1 MSRARVSK
9 AAGSMA
15 LPATAARWWPRPPA
29 RCATTTSTARWSCPY
44 SVSLTPRSFR
54 RSRDRHPA
62 RSPAH
67 LRERLASALES
78 GLLGPSPNPTTL
90 GSVLGSRE
98 GAEKLIASLLEL
110 ERLGISGSV
119 AAVLLRAIARTEDR
133 ALKPDLVWS
142 GPEVP
147 GLYARD
153 TRRVYA
159 ELLGSAER
167 SIWASTYAFF
177 DGPKAFEVLARRME
191 LRPALHVTLLLN
203 IQRQRSDTTASE
215 RLVRRFA
222 DHFWNI
228 DWPGS
233 SRPSVFYDPRALD
246 PEGPG
251 GVLHAKA
258 VVADDE
264 AVFVASANLTEAAL
278 DRNIE
283 LGVLI
288 RDRALALAIGGY
300 FRSLI
305 DRDLLKPLP
314 LA

>member
-1 MSRARVSK
+1 MTDILLD
-9 AAGSMA
+9 
-15 LPATAARWWPRPPA
+15 LPPH
-29 RCATTTSTARWSCPY
+29 
-44 SVSLTPRSFR
+44 L
-54 RSRDRHPA
+54 RDR
-62 RSPAH
+62 
-67 LRERLASALES
+67 LVSALES
-78 GLLGPSPNPTTL
+78 GLLGPSPTL
-90 GSVLGSRE
+90 ASLRSVLGNRE
-98 GAEKLIASLLEL
+98 DAEDLAASLVEL
-110 ERLGISGSV
+110 GRLGISGPV
-119 AAVLLRAIARTEDR
+119 AATWLRTVERAAARTR
-133 ALKPDLVWS
+133 KPDLVWS

-147 GLYARD
+147 GLHARD
-153 TRRVYA
+153 TRRVYE

-177 DGPKAFEVLARRME
+177 EGPKAFEVLARRMDAT
-191 LRPALHVTLLLN
+191 PALHVTLLLN
-203 IQRQRSDTTASE
+203 IQRKRGDSTASE
-215 RLVRRFA
+215 QLVRRFA
-222 DHFWNI
+222 DHFWKT

-246 PEGPG
+246 QEGPG

-264 AVFVASANLTEAAL
+264 AVFITSANLTEAAF

-288 RDRALALAIGGY
+288 RDHALALTIGGF
-300 FRSLI
+300 FRSLM